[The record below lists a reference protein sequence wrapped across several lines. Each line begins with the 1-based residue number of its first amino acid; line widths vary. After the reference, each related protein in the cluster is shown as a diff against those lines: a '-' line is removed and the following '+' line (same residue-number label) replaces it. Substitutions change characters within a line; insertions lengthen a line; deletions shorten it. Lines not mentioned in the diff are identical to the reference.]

1 MEVLSGSR
9 QRLKKQAGRQNKS
22 QEEESAVSKSL
33 SSTYRSFRDSD
44 VSLQSFH
51 LAGDTSIS
59 GLSHKSLTLTDI
71 PEWTRRE
78 TAAALLHNNNNSS
91 SSSRNNKNR
100 SSSSQSIDT
109 LHRSQSSILST
120 NTTQESTTT
129 RSEIAVDGLLS
140 CCSPEPPGGWPLVH
154 RCLRTLSHGH
164 WFHHWRKSS
173 SSSFFCCP
181 PIGSFLDLWVPI
193 LGARDTTSV
202 LGERLTN
209 LEMTFC
215 LFYFFNLF
223 IFLFILTTGEP
234 KIKIWNSI
242 LDCAPFLKNVNIT
255 YRRASERQKSWKFIV
270 KMHRSTR
277 FFSLLAT

>member
-9 QRLKKQAGRQNKS
+9 QRLKKQQGRQNKS
-22 QEEESAVSKSL
+22 EEESAASKSL

-78 TAAALLHNNNNSS
+78 NSLLHNNNNNNSS
-91 SSSRNNKNR
+91 QNNKNR
-100 SSSSQSIDT
+100 SSSSKSIDT

-120 NTTQESTTT
+120 NTRESST

-173 SSSFFCCP
+173 SSSFSP
-181 PIGSFLDLWVPI
+181 SSSSFLDFFVPI
-193 LGARDTTSV
+193 LGHVTRH
-202 LGERLTN
+202 
-209 LEMTFC
+209 
-215 LFYFFNLF
+215 
-223 IFLFILTTGEP
+223 
-234 KIKIWNSI
+234 
-242 LDCAPFLKNVNIT
+242 PF
-255 YRRASERQKSWKFIV
+255 
-270 KMHRSTR
+270 
-277 FFSLLAT
+277 

>member
-9 QRLKKQAGRQNKS
+9 QRLKKQAGRPNKS

-78 TAAALLHNNNNSS
+78 TAALLHNNNNSS

-120 NTTQESTTT
+120 NTTRESTTT

-173 SSSFFCCP
+173 SSSFFLGVP
-181 PIGSFLDLWVPI
+181 SWFIPQLVRPYFGGRARHDIRFGRTLDKF
-193 LGARDTTSV
+193 GND
-202 LGERLTN
+202 
-209 LEMTFC
+209 
-215 LFYFFNLF
+215 FFFIYLF
-223 IFLFILTTGEP
+223 IFIYPHRPVDP
-234 KIKIWNSI
+234 K
-242 LDCAPFLKNVNIT
+242 
-255 YRRASERQKSWKFIV
+255 
-270 KMHRSTR
+270 
-277 FFSLLAT
+277 